1 MASAGEDQSGA
12 MRLPVLEDLPDVTGR
27 RVLVRCD
34 FNVPILDGHITNDLR
49 VRAALPTLTWLVD
62 HGAQVTACTHLGRP
76 KGRRDPRFDVAPVR
90 AMLEEL
96 VPGVDL
102 LDNLRFDPGEE
113 AGDPAFIDRLVD
125 GQDCYVNDAFG
136 SAHRAHASIVGPPA
150 RLPSAAGRLMVR
162 EVNALSKLIE
172 SPQHPFVAVLGGAK
186 ISDKLGLIG
195 ALLDRVDTI
204 LVGGAMCFTFL
215 AASGLSVGDSPVEA
229 DRIDKCRQLL
239 NSGRILVP
247 MDFVLARSADR
258 SDAAWR
264 ERDVPDGWAG
274 FDIGPESAAAFGR
287 VIASASTVLWNGPMG
302 VFEDSRFAAGTDV
315 VATAVAA
322 CSGFTVVGGGDTIAA
337 VAGLGLTPRMGYV
350 STGGGAT
357 LEFVER
363 GDLPGLQAL
372 RDAARRVARS

>member
-1 MASAGEDQSGA
+1 
-12 MRLPVLEDLPDVTGR
+12 
-27 RVLVRCD
+27 
-34 FNVPILDGHITNDLR
+34 
-49 VRAALPTLTWLVD
+49 
-62 HGAQVTACTHLGRP
+62 
-76 KGRRDPRFDVAPVR
+76 
-90 AMLEEL
+90 
-96 VPGVDL
+96 
-102 LDNLRFDPGEE
+102 
-113 AGDPAFIDRLVD
+113 
-125 GQDCYVNDAFG
+125 
-136 SAHRAHASIVGPPA
+136 
-150 RLPSAAGRLMVR
+150 MVR